1 MSNNSFVTLEGGE
14 MGRAQVVQAKAA
26 GKEPS
31 VHMNPVL
38 LKPEGN
44 SRSQVILQGQVWD
57 TLQARD
63 YFKRT
68 ESLFEKAME
77 SLEFLISNHDWT
89 ILEGAGSCGEVNLRN
104 RDIVNF
110 RPAHH
115 SNASVI
121 LVADIE
127 KGGVFAQIIGTL
139 EVISSEDRAR
149 IKGLIINKFRG
160 DPTLFSDGIKWIE
173 KKTGIPVL
181 AVIPYFENIMIEPED
196 SLSLSKTTKLPKNN
210 QTIKIAVIQLP
221 YISNHTDFMPLEYNP
236 NVELSFLKNTTSLNN
251 FDLVLL
257 PGSKNVCLDMKWLQ
271 DNKWDSSLKIYA
283 NNKGQIGGI
292 CGGYQLLGERILDPE
307 HLEGNISEIDG
318 LKLLPIETTLH
329 SKKTL
334 KRTEGIWNS
343 LDQPVRGY
351 EIHCGQSRFTSIYC
365 QSTIHLSQRS
375 IPTANEGCLSK
386 DLNIWGSYLH
396 GLFDSGPFIQA
407 FLHAI
412 KPEFE
417 IDQQDLFEDFQ
428 VITNREFD
436 KLADFFEKHL
446 AMEKLESILK
456 S

>member
-1 MSNNSFVTLEGGE
+1 MAYVT
-14 MGRAQVVQAKAA
+14 QK
-26 GKEPS
+26 
-31 VHMNPVL
+31 HNC
-38 LKPEGN
+38 N
-44 SRSQVILQGQVWD
+44 
-57 TLQARD
+57 
-63 YFKRT
+63 
-68 ESLFEKAME
+68 LF
-77 SLEFLISNHDWT
+77 T
-89 ILEGAGSCGEVNLRN
+89 R
-104 RDIVNF
+104 
-110 RPAHH
+110 
-115 SNASVI
+115 
-121 LVADIE
+121 
-127 KGGVFAQIIGTL
+127 
-139 EVISSEDRAR
+139 R
-149 IKGLIINKFRG
+149 I
-160 DPTLFSDGIKWIE
+160 
-173 KKTGIPVL
+173 
-181 AVIPYFENIMIEPED
+181 
-196 SLSLSKTTKLPKNN
+196 
-210 QTIKIAVIQLP
+210 
-221 YISNHTDFMPLEYNP
+221 
-236 NVELSFLKNTTSLNN
+236 
-251 FDLVLL
+251 
-257 PGSKNVCLDMKWLQ
+257 
-271 DNKWDSSLKIYA
+271 

-307 HLEGNISEIDG
+307 HVEGSILEING

-412 KPEFE
+412 KPEFK